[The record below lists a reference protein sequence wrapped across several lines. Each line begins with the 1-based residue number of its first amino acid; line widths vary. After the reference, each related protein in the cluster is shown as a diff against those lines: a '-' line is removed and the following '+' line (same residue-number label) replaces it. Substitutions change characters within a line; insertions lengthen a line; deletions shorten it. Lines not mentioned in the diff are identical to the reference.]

1 MKKQLQ
7 RSATDRSLTGVCGG
21 IAEYLGVSSFGVRLL
36 FIIVPVSFLFYII
49 LANTIPD
56 SRSSL

>member
-1 MKKQLQ
+1 MKKRLR

>member
-1 MKKQLQ
+1 MKKRLR

-21 IAEYLGVSSFGVRLL
+21 IAEYLGVSSFGVRLIFMIL
-36 FIIVPVSFLFYII
+36 PVSFLIYII

>member
-1 MKKQLQ
+1 MKKRLR
-7 RSATDRSLTGVCGG
+7 RSATERSLTGVCGG
-21 IAEYLGVSSFGVRLL
+21 IAEYLGVSSFGVRLIFMIL
-36 FIIVPVSFLFYII
+36 PVSFLIYII